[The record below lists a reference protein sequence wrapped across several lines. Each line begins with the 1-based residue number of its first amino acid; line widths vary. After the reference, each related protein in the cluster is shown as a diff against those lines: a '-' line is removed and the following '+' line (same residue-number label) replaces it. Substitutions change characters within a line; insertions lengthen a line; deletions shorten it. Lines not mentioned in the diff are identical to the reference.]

1 MSKSAELKGMT
12 FDEIAA
18 RHGTEA
24 AINAGIAADPE
35 WGPEELD
42 MSDARPVAE
51 TLPDLVQRHRSAR
64 GKQKTPTKTQTTIR
78 LDTDLVDH
86 FRADGRGW
94 QTRLNDTLRRAVFGE

>member
-1 MSKSAELKGMT
+1 MSKTTDLKGMT

-18 RHGTEA
+18 RHGREA

-42 MSDARPVAE
+42 MSDARPVTE
-51 TLPDLVQRHRSAR
+51 TLPDLVQRYRSAR

-86 FRADGRGW
+86 FRADGKGW

>member
-1 MSKSAELKGMT
+1 MSKTADLKGMT

-24 AINAGIAADPE
+24 AINAGIAGDPE

-42 MSDARPVAE
+42 MSDARPVTEA
-51 TLPDLVQRHRSAR
+51 LPDLVEHYRRTR
-64 GKQKTPTKTQTTIR
+64 GKQRTPTKTQTTIR

-86 FRADGRGW
+86 FRADGKGW
-94 QTRLNDTLRRAVFGE
+94 QTRLNDTLRQAIFGE

>member
-1 MSKSAELKGMT
+1 MSKSAELKGLT

-24 AINAGIAADPE
+24 AINAGIAEDPE
-35 WGPEELD
+35 WGQEELD
-42 MSDARPVAE
+42 MSDARPVTE
-51 TLPDLVQRHRSAR
+51 TLPGLVRSYRRAR

-86 FRADGRGW
+86 FRADGKGW
-94 QTRLNDTLRRAVFGE
+94 QTRLNDTLRQAVFGE

>member
-1 MSKSAELKGMT
+1 MSKSAEIKGMT

-24 AINAGIAADPE
+24 AINAGIAEDPE

-42 MSDARPVAE
+42 MSNARPVTE
-51 TLPDLVQRHRSAR
+51 TLPDLVQHYRRSR

-86 FRADGRGW
+86 FRADGKGW
-94 QTRLNDTLRRAVFGE
+94 QTRLNDTLRQAVFGE

>member
-1 MSKSAELKGMT
+1 MSKTTDLKGTT

-18 RHGTEA
+18 RHGIET
-24 AINAGIAADPE
+24 AINAGIAADPV

-42 MSDARPVAE
+42 MSNARPMTEA
-51 TLPDLVQRHRSAR
+51 LPDLVQHYRRTR
-64 GKQKTPTKTQTTIR
+64 GKQKIQTKTQTTIR

-86 FRADGRGW
+86 FRADGKGW